1 MSAESPPRAR
11 RPRARPS
18 PGGAPAGADAAPKRE
33 GDLRTA
39 VLDAARQL
47 LVREGYRDL
56 SMRDVARAVGCS
68 VSSIYLYF
76 TGKDALVHALM
87 DEGFERWHRRMGE
100 VAAAAGAARL
110 TGSALAGARLEAVC
124 RAYVEFGL
132 ANPEFYE
139 IMYMFH
145 SDRMARY
152 PRELFRR
159 ARRNLE
165 ELGALVAAYGN
176 GGPGAGGRGLGD
188 DVEVRAT
195 ALWATLHGIVSTVIA
210 DRLDRRL
217 DRQRFVEGAIRYAL
231 AGVRG
236 GAA

>member
-1 MSAESPPRAR
+1 
-11 RPRARPS
+11 
-18 PGGAPAGADAAPKRE
+18 
-33 GDLRTA
+33 

-76 TGKDALVHALM
+76 AGKDALVHALM
-87 DEGFERWHRRMGE
+87 DEGFERWHRRMRE
-100 VAAAAGAARL
+100 VADAEPGAAG
-110 TGSALAGARLEAVC
+110 RLEAVC

-165 ELGALVAAYGN
+165 ELGALVAEYA
-176 GGPGAGGRGLGD
+176 GPAGGAA
-188 DVEVRAT
+188 DVQVRAT
-195 ALWATLHGIVSTVIA
+195 ALWATLHGIVSTIIA

-217 DRQRFVEGAIRYAL
+217 DRERYVEGAIRYAL

-236 GAA
+236 AGAGVGA